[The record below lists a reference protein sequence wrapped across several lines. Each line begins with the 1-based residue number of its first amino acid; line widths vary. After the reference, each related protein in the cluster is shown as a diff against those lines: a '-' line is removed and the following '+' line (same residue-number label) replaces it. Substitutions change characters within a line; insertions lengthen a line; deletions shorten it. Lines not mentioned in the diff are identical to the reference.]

1 MAADENV
8 PVTLTERD
16 GKPLLKLRG
25 TVDIL
30 AVQDLAHAARGLVER
45 SEDTLLCCEQVQYLD
60 AAALQ
65 LLLALSKALRVNGK
79 KLEIIAKS
87 PQVERLFEWAAL
99 SS

>member
-1 MAADENV
+1 MTADENAS
-8 PVTLTERD
+8 VTVTQRD

-45 SEDTLLCCEQVQYLD
+45 SEDTLVCCEQVQYLD

-65 LLLALSKALRVNGK
+65 VLLALSKALSVDGK
-79 KLEIIAKS
+79 KMEVIAKS

-99 SS
+99 NS